1 MQRDFD
7 ENKDEIF
14 QEAMD
19 ILMDKQY
26 SQNFNE
32 KDYIEFSKNFVEEM
46 KKEFNY
52 RVYLVK
58 NDEMRELYVR
68 IIEEYQFLERAIKG
82 LIKVAV
88 RNDIIQLK
96 DNFNLDN
103 YISSTK
109 IINKL
114 TDVLIDKKIGEQ
126 LKQLINMR
134 NYLVHYYFLDEC
146 KKQKE
151 LEKQLPITLFM
162 IFEADD
168 YIENV
173 TNRIIGGRTQMPNIF
188 EVDSE

>member
-14 QEAMD
+14 QEAKD

-26 SQNFNE
+26 LQNFNV
-32 KDYIEFSKNFVEEM
+32 KDYIEFSKNLVEEM

-52 RVYLVK
+52 RAYLVK

-134 NYLVHYYFLDEC
+134 NYLVHYYFLDER

>member
-14 QEAMD
+14 QEAKD

-52 RVYLVK
+52 RAYLVK

-109 IINKL
+109 
-114 TDVLIDKKIGEQ
+114 
-126 LKQLINMR
+126 
-134 NYLVHYYFLDEC
+134 
-146 KKQKE
+146 
-151 LEKQLPITLFM
+151 
-162 IFEADD
+162 
-168 YIENV
+168 
-173 TNRIIGGRTQMPNIF
+173 
-188 EVDSE
+188 

>member
-14 QEAMD
+14 QEAKD

-26 SQNFNE
+26 FQNFNE
-32 KDYIEFSKNFVEEM
+32 KEYIEFSKKFVEEM
-46 KKEFNY
+46 KKGFNY

-68 IIEEYQFLERAIKG
+68 IIEEFQFLERAIKG

-134 NYLVHYYFLDEC
+134 NYLVHYYFLDER

-173 TNRIIGGRTQMPNIF
+173 TNRIIGGCTQMPNIF

>member
-14 QEAMD
+14 QEAKD

-52 RVYLVK
+52 RAYLVK

-114 TDVLIDKKIGEQ
+114 TDVLIDKKSA
-126 LKQLINMR
+126 N
-134 NYLVHYYFLDEC
+134 N
-146 KKQKE
+146 
-151 LEKQLPITLFM
+151 
-162 IFEADD
+162 
-168 YIENV
+168 
-173 TNRIIGGRTQMPNIF
+173 
-188 EVDSE
+188 